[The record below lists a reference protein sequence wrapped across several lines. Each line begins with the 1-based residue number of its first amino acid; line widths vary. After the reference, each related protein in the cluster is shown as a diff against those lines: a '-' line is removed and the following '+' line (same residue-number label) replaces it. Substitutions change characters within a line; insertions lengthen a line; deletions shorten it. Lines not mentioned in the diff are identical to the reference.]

1 MIDIADGRLRRYLR
15 EEQIVKRIQKIKRPT
30 IRDVSKV
37 AGVSLGTAS
46 RVINRS
52 GPVSDKAVLAVN
64 AAIKKLDYNPNSVAQ
79 SLRRKRTNVVGC
91 LIPDIANPVF
101 SILTKALEKKFKEHG
116 YILLIASSDMNLAT
130 ELQILD
136 LFRQRKVDGVIVS
149 LSDEN
154 APELKHA
161 LDQIEVPIV
170 ALDRVLPVDADA
182 VLYDHSTAMSA
193 TVNYLFQLG
202 HERIALITGT
212 DQITPTRE
220 RIAGYKNAYSDAGLA
235 VDPKLIR
242 AIGITAEHGFEQAS
256 ALLSLRNP
264 PTAIVAGAN
273 QILVGVLR
281 AINRA
286 QLRIPRD
293 ISVVS
298 CDDTPV
304 AELMTPAITVVRRDI
319 PEWGHLSADML
330 MARIMQDDDTPD
342 DEITPARTLRMS
354 CELLVRGSCAT
365 PPLKQ

>member
-1 MIDIADGRLRRYLR
+1 M
-15 EEQIVKRIQKIKRPT
+15 VKSSKNKRPT
-30 IRDVSKV
+30 IRDVSEA

-52 GPVSDKAVLAVN
+52 GPVSEKAVQSVN

-101 SILTKALEKKFKEHG
+101 SVLTKALEKKLKEHG
-116 YILLIASSDMNLAT
+116 YILLIASSDMDLEA
-130 ELQILD
+130 ELQILE
-136 LFRQRKVDGVIVS
+136 LFRQRKVDGMIVS
-149 LSDEN
+149 LSDET
-154 APELKHA
+154 APTLKQA
-161 LDQIEVPIV
+161 LEQIEVPIV
-170 ALDRVLPVDADA
+170 ALDRVLPVEADA
-182 VLYDHSTAMSA
+182 VLYDHATAMSA

-202 HERIALITGT
+202 HERISLITGNE
-212 DQITPTRE
+212 QITPTRE
-220 RIAGYKNAYSDAGLA
+220 RIVGYKKAHADAGLP
-235 VDPKLIR
+235 VHPKLIR
-242 AIGITAEHGFEQAS
+242 ASGIAAEHGFEEAS
-256 ALLSLRNP
+256 ALLSLPNP

-304 AELMTPAITVVRRDI
+304 AELMSPPVTVVRRDI
-319 PEWGHLSADML
+319 SEWGRLTADML
-330 MARIMQDDDTPD
+330 MARLKQRSNDDSEEEPA
-342 DEITPARTLRMS
+342 PARTLRMS

-365 PPLKQ
+365 SPLKA